1 MSESVKLPVLAIRID
16 TPVGYRTLLS
26 AMRGVVSEML
36 TARSTTSATRAPRPR
51 LAELVAALSLGIDLG
66 FGQPMEHV
74 LRQCLIALRLADHV
88 GLDDERRSAV
98 YFSALL
104 IDVGCHTDAHEQA
117 KWWGDDI
124 ALKSTKY
131 DHDMRSLRGT
141 LNGMRMLG
149 AGNQPLHR
157 FRVGLEFFL
166 SGHKEID
173 NMVETHSQLARALA
187 RELSLPDGVQEAV
200 ATAYERWDGRGWPGD
215 LAGDAIPLASRLS
228 QLAEYV
234 EVAHRLGGASA
245 ALALAKERSGGQFD
259 PALVQV
265 LVEHA
270 DEVLGDLDK
279 AQSWDSVIAAEPALG
294 MLLRDNEV
302 EAALTGVA
310 DFVDLK
316 SPYTLGHSRA
326 VADLVTAVATAMSL
340 PAGETTTVRRA
351 ALVAGFGRLG
361 VSNAIWDKHGPL
373 GAGEWERVRMHPY
386 LTERML
392 RQSVWL
398 APYGAIAVQ
407 LRERLDGS
415 GYPRGLT
422 GGLIST
428 PARILAAADAYQ
440 SMIEPRAH
448 REALPAAAAATELK
462 QDVIAG
468 RLDSAAVAGV
478 LEAAGHA
485 RSRRLDHAAGLTG
498 REVDVL
504 RLLARGMSSKQIA
517 ERLVISP
524 KTARNHIEHIYAKIG
539 ASSRATASLFAM
551 QQGLLPE
558 QDYLAADA

>member
-1 MSESVKLPVLAIRID
+1 
-16 TPVGYRTLLS
+16 
-26 AMRGVVSEML
+26 VSETL
-36 TARSTTSATRAPRPR
+36 GARTTASATGPTRPR

-74 LRQCLIALRLADHV
+74 LRQCLIALRLADHL
-88 GLDDERRSAV
+88 GLEEESRSAV
-98 YFSALL
+98 YYSALL
-104 IDVGCHTDAHEQA
+104 VDVGCHADAHEQA

-141 LNGMRMLG
+141 LSGMRMLG

-157 FRVGLEFFL
+157 FRVGLEFFV
-166 SGHKEID
+166 SGRKEVD
-173 NMVETHSQLARALA
+173 GMVEGHSQLARALA
-187 RELSLPDGVQEAV
+187 RELSLPGGVQEAV

-234 EVAHRLGGASA
+234 EVAHRLGGAGA

-259 PALVQV
+259 PALVRV
-265 LVEHA
+265 LVEYA
-270 DEVLGDLDK
+270 DEVLGGLDK
-279 AQSWDSVIAAEPALG
+279 APSWDSVIAAEPVLG
-294 MLLRDNEV
+294 MVLRDDEV
-302 EAALTGVA
+302 ETALTGVA

-326 VADLVTAVATAMSL
+326 VADLVTAVAMGMSL

-361 VSNAIWDKHGPL
+361 VSNAIWDRQGPL
-373 GAGEWERVRMHPY
+373 AAGEWERVRMHPY
-386 LTERML
+386 LTDRML
-392 RQSVWL
+392 RQSGWL

-422 GGLIST
+422 GGLLST

-448 REALPAAAAATELK
+448 REALAPAVAATELR

-478 LEAAGHA
+478 LEAVGHA
-485 RSRRLDHAAGLTG
+485 RRRMPPG
-498 REVDVL
+498 
-504 RLLARGMSSKQIA
+504 
-517 ERLVISP
+517 
-524 KTARNHIEHIYAKIG
+524 
-539 ASSRATASLFAM
+539 
-551 QQGLLPE
+551 
-558 QDYLAADA
+558 